1 MQFQKKGKR
10 NKRERGGGRGRR
22 RRKQDLKSLLN
33 SKENRSL
40 SPPLTLFLMSALS
53 PAMIASAAVAV
64 ARAAREYLGALSDA
78 ESTAMT

>member
-1 MQFQKKGKR
+1 
-10 NKRERGGGRGRR
+10 
-22 RRKQDLKSLLN
+22 
-33 SKENRSL
+33 
-40 SPPLTLFLMSALS
+40 MSALS